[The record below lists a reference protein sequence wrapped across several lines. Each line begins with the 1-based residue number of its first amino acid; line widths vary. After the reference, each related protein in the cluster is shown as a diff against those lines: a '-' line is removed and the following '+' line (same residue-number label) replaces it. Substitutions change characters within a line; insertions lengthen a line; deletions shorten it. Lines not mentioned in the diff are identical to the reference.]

1 MSSTTRS
8 ERLRVL
14 VVDDSRLMRRLIRD
28 ILESDPALEVVGEA
42 GDGMAAVQMI
52 HSLRPDVVT
61 MDVEMPI
68 LSGLDALGYVMS
80 EVPTPVV
87 MLTGLRDADL
97 AVRALQLGAVDFLQ
111 KPSGTIS
118 IDLFKI
124 KDELLAKIRL
134 APLANLRRAGVSL
147 DVPSPARLP
156 GLPKRVER
164 VSLGWLVVIG
174 ASTGG
179 PPALERLFSRLR
191 PDLPAGILVV
201 QHIPAGFTRSLAHR
215 LDQSSRLEVVEA
227 QDGVPVEPG
236 KAYLAVGG
244 RHLVIQ
250 PQPQSLAAA
259 PPEKVCCLRL
269 DDSPPR
275 GSLRPAVDVTM
286 LSAVAAYGPCTLG
299 VVLTGM
305 GSDGLEGCRAIRQ
318 AGGHTVVQDR
328 TTSLIYGM
336 PRAVIEQGLAE
347 QILPLDEIPAAIA
360 QVVGG
365 ER

>member
-1 MSSTTRS
+1 MNSASRS

-28 ILESDPALEVVGEA
+28 ILESDRALEVVGEA

-52 HSLRPDVVT
+52 HALRPDVVT

-97 AVRALQLGAVDFLQ
+97 AMRALQLGAVDFLQ

-124 KDELLAKIRL
+124 KDELLAKVKL
-134 APLANLRRAGVSL
+134 APLANLRRAGAASEA
-147 DVPSPARLP
+147 PAPGRLP
-156 GLPKRVER
+156 SLSKRAAHTG
-164 VSLGWLVVIG
+164 LGWLVVIG

-227 QDGVPVEPG
+227 QDGMPVEAG
-236 KAYLAVGG
+236 KAYLAAGG

-250 PQPQSLAAA
+250 PQPGTADA
-259 PPEKVCCLRL
+259 PEKACSLHL

-275 GSLRPAVDVTM
+275 GALRPAVDVTM
-286 LSAVAAYGPCTLG
+286 LSAVAGYGSCTLG

-318 AGGHTVVQDR
+318 AGGRTIVQDR
-328 TTSLIYGM
+328 ATSLIYGM

-347 QILPLDEIPAAIA
+347 QALPLDEIPAAIA
-360 QVVGG
+360 QVVEG